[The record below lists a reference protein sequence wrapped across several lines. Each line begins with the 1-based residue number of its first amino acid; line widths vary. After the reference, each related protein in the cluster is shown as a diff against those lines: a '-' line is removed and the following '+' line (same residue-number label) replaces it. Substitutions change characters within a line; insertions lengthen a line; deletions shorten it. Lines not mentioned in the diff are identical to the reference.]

1 MQRKECTTGFLLILN
16 QKTNP
21 HYSFPEVLLLTNRK
35 RRNCFRCSHE
45 GNFNYKEKHK
55 VRRKCST
62 ADIFFYLTDRFLDY
76 LAGFLFHICQ
86 KIYIPAAKIL
96 NKKNFEQNVCLLIRH

>member
-45 GNFNYKEKHK
+45 SNFNYKEKHK

-62 ADIFFYLTDRFLDY
+62 VDIFFYLTDRFLDY
-76 LAGFLFHICQ
+76 LAVFLFHICQ
-86 KIYIPAAKIL
+86 KIYIPAAKIP
-96 NKKNFEQNVCLLIRH
+96 EQKELRAECLFAN